1 MTWLSFKS
9 RCYLK
14 TNDNT
19 NPFRKQILGELN
31 VDLTNMG
38 IAAKDAAFHLA
49 TASTAQKNKALAI
62 IADELEANSEVILA
76 ANAKD
81 IELGREAGLTDAL
94 LDRLLLNEERLTG
107 IANDVRN
114 VISLNDPVGS
124 EIDSKVLENG
134 MALSRRRVPLGVVGV
149 IYEARPNV
157 TIDIAALCL
166 KTGNA
171 SILRGGKETFFSNME
186 LVKVIQSALEK
197 AELPAASV
205 QYIEKP
211 DRELV
216 AQLLKLDEYVDM
228 IIPRGGAGLHK
239 MCQENSTIPVIIG
252 GFGISHIF
260 IDESAD
266 LERSLN
272 VVENSKVQRP
282 SACNAL
288 DTLLVH
294 KAVAEEFLPKLVER
308 LNGKVALVSDASA
321 KPLVANAADVRDAQE
336 GDFDTEWLS
345 YTLGVK
351 VVADVKEAIDHMRV
365 HNASH
370 SDAIMTNSLQNSE
383 LFINSVGSA
392 AVYVNAS
399 TRFTDGAQFGLGAE
413 VAVSTQKLHARGP
426 MGLEELTSYKW
437 VGKADYLIRS

>member
-1 MTWLSFKS
+1 M
-9 RCYLK
+9 
-14 TNDNT
+14 
-19 NPFRKQILGELN
+19 
-31 VDLTNMG
+31 DLTNMG

-62 IADELEANSEVILA
+62 IADELQANAATILE

-134 MALSRRRVPLGVVGV
+134 MSLSRRRVPLGVVGV

-216 AQLLKLDEYVDM
+216 SQLLKLDDYVDM
-228 IIPRGGAGLHK
+228 IIPRGGASLHK
-239 MCQENSTIPVIIG
+239 MCKENSTIPVIIG

-260 IDESAD
+260 VDESAD
-266 LERSLN
+266 LEKSVD

-282 SACNAL
+282 SACNSL

-294 KAVAEEFLPKLVER
+294 EAVAEAFLAKLAQR
-308 LNGKVALVSDASA
+308 LAGKVTLVVDASA
-321 KPLVANAADVRDAQE
+321 KSMLAGFNDQRDAIE

-351 VVADVKEAIDHMRV
+351 VVADVADAIDHMRV

-370 SDAIMTNSLQNSE
+370 SDAIMTNSLESSE
-383 LFINSVGSA
+383 RFINSVGSA

-437 VGKADYLIRS
+437 VGKANYLVRG

>member
-1 MTWLSFKS
+1 M
-9 RCYLK
+9 
-14 TNDNT
+14 
-19 NPFRKQILGELN
+19 
-31 VDLTNMG
+31 DLTVLG
-38 IAAKDAAFHLA
+38 KAAKAASFQLA
-49 TASTAQKNKALAI
+49 TASTAQKNQALAI
-62 IADELEANSEVILA
+62 MAEQLEAQSASILA

-81 IELGREAGLTDAL
+81 IALGREAGLSDAM
-94 LDRLLLNEERLTG
+94 LDRLLLNESRLQA
-107 IANDVRN
+107 IANDVRS
-114 VISLNDPVGS
+114 VIKLNDPVGS
-124 EIDSKVLENG
+124 EIDSRVLENG
-134 MALSRRRVPLGVVGV
+134 MSLARRRVPLGVVGV

-171 SILRGGKETFFSNME
+171 AILRGGKETFFSNME
-186 LVKVIQSALEK
+186 LVKVIQSALDK
-197 AELPAASV
+197 AGLPAASV

-216 AQLLKLDEYVDM
+216 TQLLKMDDYVDM

-239 MCQENSTIPVIIG
+239 MCKENSTVPVIIG

-260 IDESAD
+260 VDESAD
-266 LERSLN
+266 LDKS
-272 VVENSKVQRP
+272 VAVIENAKVQRP

-294 KAVAEEFLPKLVER
+294 QAIAKPLLDKLIAK
-308 LNGKVALVSDASA
+308 LNGKVAFVVEPKA
-321 KPLVANAADVRDAQE
+321 KALMNAAAELRDAQA

-351 VVADVKEAIDHMRV
+351 VVLDVQEAIEHMRE

-370 SDAIMTNSLQNSE
+370 SDAIMTNDLYNAE
-383 LFINSVGSA
+383 LFVNTAGSA

-437 VGKADYLIRS
+437 VGKANYLSRS

>member
-1 MTWLSFKS
+1 M
-9 RCYLK
+9 
-14 TNDNT
+14 
-19 NPFRKQILGELN
+19 
-31 VDLTNMG
+31 DLTVLG
-38 IAAKDAAFHLA
+38 KAAKAASFQLA
-49 TASTAQKNKALAI
+49 TASTAQKNQALAI
-62 IADELEANSEVILA
+62 IAEQLEAQSASILA

-81 IELGREAGLTDAL
+81 IALGREAGLSDAM
-94 LDRLLLNEERLTG
+94 LDRLLLNESRLQA

-114 VISLNDPVGS
+114 VIKLNDPVGS
-124 EIDSKVLENG
+124 EIDSRVLENG
-134 MALSRRRVPLGVVGV
+134 MSLARRRVPLGVVGV

-171 SILRGGKETFFSNME
+171 AILRGGKETFFSNME
-186 LVKVIQSALEK
+186 LVKVIQSALDK
-197 AELPAASV
+197 AGLPAASV

-216 AQLLKLDEYVDM
+216 TQLLKMDDYVDM

-239 MCQENSTIPVIIG
+239 MCKENSTVPVIIG

-260 IDESAD
+260 VDESAD
-266 LERSLN
+266 LDKS
-272 VVENSKVQRP
+272 VAVIENAKVQRP

-294 KAVAEEFLPKLVER
+294 QAIAKPLLDKLIAK
-308 LNGKVALVSDASA
+308 LNGKVAFVAEPKA
-321 KPLVANAADVRDAQE
+321 KALMNAAAELRDAQA

-351 VVADVKEAIDHMRV
+351 VVQDVQEAIEHMRE

-370 SDAIMTNSLQNSE
+370 SDAIMTNDLYNAE
-383 LFINSVGSA
+383 LFVNTAGSA

-437 VGKADYLIRS
+437 VGKANYLSRS

>member
-1 MTWLSFKS
+1 MM
-9 RCYLK
+9 
-14 TNDNT
+14 
-19 NPFRKQILGELN
+19 
-31 VDLTNMG
+31 DLTVLG
-38 IAAKDAAFHLA
+38 KAAKAASFQLA
-49 TASTAQKNKALAI
+49 TASAAQKNQALAI
-62 IADELEANSEVILA
+62 MADQLEAQSASILA

-81 IELGREAGLTDAL
+81 IALGREAGLSDAM
-94 LDRLLLNEERLTG
+94 LDRLLLNESRLQA

-114 VISLNDPVGS
+114 VIKLNDPVGS
-124 EIDSKVLENG
+124 EIDSRVLENG
-134 MALSRRRVPLGVVGV
+134 MSLARRRVPLGVVGV

-171 SILRGGKETFFSNME
+171 AILRGGKETFFSNME
-186 LVKVIQSALEK
+186 LVKVIQSALDK
-197 AELPAASV
+197 AGLPAASV

-216 AQLLKLDEYVDM
+216 TQLLKMDDYVDM

-239 MCQENSTIPVIIG
+239 MCKENSTVPVIIG

-260 IDESAD
+260 VDESAD
-266 LERSLN
+266 LDKS
-272 VVENSKVQRP
+272 VAVIENAKVQRP

-294 KAVAEEFLPKLVER
+294 QAIAKPLLDKLIAK
-308 LNGKVALVSDASA
+308 LNGKVAFVAEPKA
-321 KPLVANAADVRDAQE
+321 KALMNAAAELRDAQA

-351 VVADVKEAIDHMRV
+351 VVQDVQEAIEHMRE

-370 SDAIMTNSLQNSE
+370 SDAIMTNDLYNAE
-383 LFINSVGSA
+383 LFVNTAGSA

-437 VGKADYLIRS
+437 VGKANYLSRS

>member
-1 MTWLSFKS
+1 M
-9 RCYLK
+9 
-14 TNDNT
+14 
-19 NPFRKQILGELN
+19 
-31 VDLTNMG
+31 DLTNMG
-38 IAAKDAAFHLA
+38 KAAKDAAFELA
-49 TASTAQKNKALAI
+49 TASTAQKNQALAI
-62 IADELEANSEVILA
+62 IADELEANSAAILA

-134 MALSRRRVPLGVVGV
+134 MSLSRRRVPLGVVGV

-186 LVKVIQSALEK
+186 LVKVIQSALAK
-197 AELPAASV
+197 ANLPAASV

-216 AQLLKLDEYVDM
+216 SQLLKLDDYVDM

-239 MCQENSTIPVIIG
+239 MCKENSTIPVIIG

-260 IDESAD
+260 VDESAN
-266 LERSLN
+266 LEKSLN

-282 SACNAL
+282 SACNSL

-294 KAVAEEFLPKLVER
+294 EKVAAKFLPMIVERMSDKVTFVAEPKA
-308 LNGKVALVSDASA
+308 KALMAQA
-321 KPLVANAADVRDAQE
+321 TQIRDAVE

-351 VVADVKEAIDHMRV
+351 VVADVKDAIEHMRV

-370 SDAIMTNSLQNSE
+370 SDAIMTNSLINSE

-392 AVYVNAS
+392 AVYVNAA

-437 VGKADYLIRS
+437 VGKANYLARS

>member
-1 MTWLSFKS
+1 
-9 RCYLK
+9 
-14 TNDNT
+14 
-19 NPFRKQILGELN
+19 
-31 VDLTNMG
+31 MG
-38 IAAKDAAFHLA
+38 KAAKSASFQLA
-49 TASTAQKNKALAI
+49 TASTAQKNQALAI
-62 IADELEANSEVILA
+62 IADELEANMDAILA

-81 IELGREAGLTDAL
+81 IALGQASGLSEAL
-94 LDRLLLNEERLTG
+94 LDRLLLNESRLQA
-107 IANDVRN
+107 IAHDVRN
-114 VISLNDPVGS
+114 VISLPDPVGS

-134 MALSRRRVPLGVVGV
+134 MSLARRRVPLGVVGV

-171 SILRGGKETFFSNME
+171 AILRGGKETFFSNLE
-186 LVKVIQSALEK
+186 LVKVIQLALSK
-197 AELPAASV
+197 AELPMASV
-205 QYIEKP
+205 QYISQPE
-211 DRELV
+211 REYV
-216 AQLLKLDEYVDM
+216 TQLLTMDQYVDM

-239 MCQENSTIPVIIG
+239 MCKENSTIPVIIG

-260 IDESAD
+260 VDESAD
-266 LERSLN
+266 LDKSLA
-272 VVENSKVQRP
+272 VIENAKMQRP

-294 KAVAEEFLPKLVER
+294 QAIAQPLLEKLQHQLHDKLTLVVDEHAKALLPEANNIR
-308 LNGKVALVSDASA
+308 L
-321 KPLVANAADVRDAQE
+321 AQA

-351 VVADVKEAIDHMRV
+351 VVSGVEQAIDHMRE

-370 SDAIMTNSLQNSE
+370 SDAIMTND
-383 LFINSVGSA
+383 LFNAERFVNTAGSA

-437 VGKADYLIRS
+437 VGKGNYLLRS

>member
-1 MTWLSFKS
+1 
-9 RCYLK
+9 
-14 TNDNT
+14 
-19 NPFRKQILGELN
+19 
-31 VDLTNMG
+31 MG
-38 IAAKDAAFHLA
+38 KAAKDAAFQLA
-49 TASTAQKNKALAI
+49 TASTAQKNQALAI
-62 IADELEANSEVILA
+62 IADELEANSATILA

-94 LDRLLLNEERLTG
+94 LDRLLLNEDRLTG

-134 MALSRRRVPLGVVGV
+134 MSLARRRVPLGVVGV

-186 LVKVIQSALEK
+186 LVKVIQSALAK
-197 AELPAASV
+197 ADLPAASV

-216 AQLLKLDEYVDM
+216 SQLLKLDDYVDM

-239 MCQENSTIPVIIG
+239 MCKENSTIPVIIG

-260 IDESAD
+260 VDESAN
-266 LERSLN
+266 LAKSLD
-272 VVENSKVQRP
+272 VVENAKVQRP
-282 SACNAL
+282 SACNSL

-294 KAVAEEFLPKLVER
+294 EGVAAEFLPMLSER
-308 LNGKVALVSDASA
+308 MNDKVTFVAEPKAKALMSSA
-321 KPLVANAADVRDAQE
+321 TQIRDAAE

-351 VVADVKEAIDHMRV
+351 VVADVKEAIDHMRI

-370 SDAIMTNSLQNSE
+370 SDAIMTNSLENAE

-437 VGKADYLIRS
+437 VGKANYLPRS

>member
-1 MTWLSFKS
+1 M
-9 RCYLK
+9 
-14 TNDNT
+14 
-19 NPFRKQILGELN
+19 
-31 VDLTNMG
+31 DLTVLG
-38 IAAKDAAFHLA
+38 KAAKAASFQLA
-49 TASTAQKNKALAI
+49 TASTAQKNQALAI
-62 IADELEANSEVILA
+62 MADQLEAQSASILA

-81 IELGREAGLTDAL
+81 IALGREAGLSDAM
-94 LDRLLLNEERLTG
+94 LDRLLLNESRLQA

-114 VISLNDPVGS
+114 VIKLNDPVGS
-124 EIDSKVLENG
+124 EIDSRVLENG
-134 MALSRRRVPLGVVGV
+134 MSLARRRVPLGVVGV

-171 SILRGGKETFFSNME
+171 AILRGGKETFFSNTE
-186 LVKVIQSALEK
+186 LVKVIQLALDK
-197 AELPAASV
+197 AGLPAASV

-216 AQLLKLDEYVDM
+216 TQLLKMDDYVDM

-239 MCQENSTIPVIIG
+239 MCKENSTVPVIIG

-260 IDESAD
+260 VDESAD
-266 LERSLN
+266 LDKS
-272 VVENSKVQRP
+272 VAVIENAKVQRP

-294 KAVAEEFLPKLVER
+294 QAIAKPLLDKLIAK
-308 LNGKVALVSDASA
+308 LNGKVAFVAEPKA
-321 KPLVANAADVRDAQE
+321 KALMNAAAELRDAQA

-351 VVADVKEAIDHMRV
+351 VVQDVQEAIEHMRE

-370 SDAIMTNSLQNSE
+370 SDAIMTNDLYNAE
-383 LFINSVGSA
+383 LFVNTAGSA

-437 VGKADYLIRS
+437 VGKANYLSRS

>member
-1 MTWLSFKS
+1 M
-9 RCYLK
+9 
-14 TNDNT
+14 
-19 NPFRKQILGELN
+19 
-31 VDLTNMG
+31 DLTVLG
-38 IAAKDAAFHLA
+38 KAAKAASFQLA
-49 TASTAQKNKALAI
+49 TASTAQKNQALAI
-62 IADELEANSEVILA
+62 MAEQLEAQSASILA
-76 ANAKD
+76 ANDKD
-81 IELGREAGLTDAL
+81 IALGREAGLSDAM
-94 LDRLLLNEERLTG
+94 LDRLLLNESRLQA

-114 VISLNDPVGS
+114 VIKLNDPVGS
-124 EIDSKVLENG
+124 EIDSRVLENG
-134 MALSRRRVPLGVVGV
+134 MSLARRRVPLGVVGV

-171 SILRGGKETFFSNME
+171 AILRGGKETFFSNME
-186 LVKVIQSALEK
+186 LVNVIQSALDK
-197 AELPAASV
+197 AGLPAASV

-216 AQLLKLDEYVDM
+216 TQLLKMDDYVDM

-239 MCQENSTIPVIIG
+239 MCKENSTVPVIIG

-260 IDESAD
+260 VDESAD
-266 LERSLN
+266 LDKS
-272 VVENSKVQRP
+272 VAVIENAKVQRP

-294 KAVAEEFLPKLVER
+294 QAI
-308 LNGKVALVSDASA
+308 A
-321 KPLVANAADVRDAQE
+321 KPLLEKLVAKLNDKVAFVAEPKAKALMSAAADLRDAQV

-351 VVADVKEAIDHMRV
+351 VVQNVQEAIDHMRE

-370 SDAIMTNSLQNSE
+370 SDAIMTNDLYNAE
-383 LFINSVGSA
+383 RFVNTAGSA

-437 VGKADYLIRS
+437 VGKANYLSRS

>member
-1 MTWLSFKS
+1 
-9 RCYLK
+9 
-14 TNDNT
+14 
-19 NPFRKQILGELN
+19 
-31 VDLTNMG
+31 MG
-38 IAAKDAAFHLA
+38 KAAKDAAFELA
-49 TASTAQKNKALAI
+49 TASTAQKNQALAI
-62 IADELEANSEVILA
+62 IADELEANSAAILA

-94 LDRLLLNEERLTG
+94 LDRLLLNEERLTA

-134 MALSRRRVPLGVVGV
+134 MSLSRRRVPLGVVGV

-186 LVKVIQSALEK
+186 LVKVIQSALAK
-197 AELPAASV
+197 ANLPASSV

-216 AQLLKLDEYVDM
+216 SQLLQLDDYVDM

-239 MCQENSTIPVIIG
+239 MCKENSTIPVIIG

-260 IDESAD
+260 VDESAD
-266 LERSLN
+266 LEKSLN

-282 SACNAL
+282 SACNSL

-294 KAVAEEFLPKLVER
+294 EKIAAQFLPMIVER
-308 LNGKVALVSDASA
+308 MNDKVTFVTEPKAKALMAQA
-321 KPLVANAADVRDAQE
+321 TQIRDAVE

-345 YTLGVK
+345 YTLSVK
-351 VVADVKEAIDHMRV
+351 VVSDVKDAIDHMRV

-370 SDAIMTNSLQNSE
+370 SDAIMTNSLENSE

-437 VGKADYLIRS
+437 VGKANYLARS

>member
-1 MTWLSFKS
+1 
-9 RCYLK
+9 
-14 TNDNT
+14 
-19 NPFRKQILGELN
+19 
-31 VDLTNMG
+31 MG
-38 IAAKDAAFHLA
+38 KAAKDAAFELA
-49 TASTAQKNKALAI
+49 TASTAQKNQALAI
-62 IADELEANSEVILA
+62 IADELEANSAAILA

-134 MALSRRRVPLGVVGV
+134 MSLSRRRVPLGVVGV

-186 LVKVIQSALEK
+186 LVKVIQSALAK
-197 AELPAASV
+197 ANLPAASV

-216 AQLLKLDEYVDM
+216 SQLLKLDDYVDM

-239 MCQENSTIPVIIG
+239 MCKENSTIPVIIG

-260 IDESAD
+260 VDESAD
-266 LERSLN
+266 LEKSLN

-282 SACNAL
+282 SACNSL

-294 KAVAEEFLPKLVER
+294 EKVAAKFLPMIVERMSDKVTFVAEPKA
-308 LNGKVALVSDASA
+308 KALMAQA
-321 KPLVANAADVRDAQE
+321 TQIRDAVE

-365 HNASH
+365 RNASH
-370 SDAIMTNSLQNSE
+370 SDAIMTNSLINSE

-392 AVYVNAS
+392 AVYVNAA

-437 VGKADYLIRS
+437 VGKANYLARS

>member
-1 MTWLSFKS
+1 
-9 RCYLK
+9 
-14 TNDNT
+14 
-19 NPFRKQILGELN
+19 
-31 VDLTNMG
+31 MG
-38 IAAKDAAFHLA
+38 KAAKDAAFQLA
-49 TASTAQKNKALAI
+49 TASTAQKNQALAI
-62 IADELEANSEVILA
+62 IADELEANATQILA

-81 IELGREAGLTDAL
+81 IQLGREAGLTDAL
-94 LDRLLLNEERLTG
+94 LDRLLLNESRLNA

-134 MALSRRRVPLGVVGV
+134 MSLSRRRVPLGVVGV

-197 AELPAASV
+197 AQLPAASV

-216 AQLLKLDEYVDM
+216 TQLLKLDDYVDM

-239 MCQENSTIPVIIG
+239 MCKENSSIPVIIG

-260 IDESAD
+260 VDESAD
-266 LERSLN
+266 LDKS
-272 VVENSKVQRP
+272 VDVIENAKVQRP

-294 KAVAEEFLPKLVER
+294 EAIAQPLLEKLVAK
-308 LNGKVALVSDASA
+308 LNGKVTFVAEPKAKALMSA
-321 KPLVANAADVRDAQE
+321 ATELRDAQA

-351 VVADVKEAIDHMRV
+351 VVRDVNEAIDHMRE

-370 SDAIMTNSLQNSE
+370 SDAIMTNSLVNAE
-383 LFINSVGSA
+383 RFINSAGSA

-437 VGKADYLIRS
+437 VGKANYLSRS

>member
-1 MTWLSFKS
+1 M
-9 RCYLK
+9 
-14 TNDNT
+14 
-19 NPFRKQILGELN
+19 
-31 VDLTNMG
+31 DLTIMG
-38 IAAKDAAFHLA
+38 KAAKQAAFQLA
-49 TASTAQKNKALAI
+49 TVSTTQKNNALAI
-62 IADELEANSEVILA
+62 IADELEVQSAAILK
-76 ANAKD
+76 ANAQD
-81 IELGREAGLTDAL
+81 IELAREAGLNDAM
-94 LDRLLLNEERLTG
+94 LDRLLLNESRLQA

-114 VISLNDPVGS
+114 VINLNDPVGS
-124 EIDSKVLENG
+124 EIDSRVLENG
-134 MALSRRRVPLGVVGV
+134 LSLSRRRVPLGVVGV

-171 SILRGGKETFFSNME
+171 SILRGGKETFFSNMA
-186 LVKVIQSALEK
+186 LVNVIQSALEK
-197 AELPAASV
+197 AQLPAAAV

-216 AQLLKLDEYVDM
+216 SQLLKLDEYVDM
-228 IIPRGGAGLHK
+228 IIPRGGASLHK
-239 MCQENSTIPVIIG
+239 MCKENSTIPVIIG

-260 IDESAD
+260 VDQSAD
-266 LERSLN
+266 LDKS
-272 VVENSKVQRP
+272 VEVIENAKIQRP

-294 KAVAEEFLPKLVER
+294 QAIASEFLAKLVLR
-308 LNGKVALVSDASA
+308 LNDQVTFVVEPKAQACMSHA
-321 KPLVANAADVRDAQE
+321 KQLREAVE

-351 VVADVKEAIDHMRV
+351 VVDDVQQAIEHMRE

-370 SDAIMTNSLQNSE
+370 SDAIMTNDLFNAE
-383 LFINSVGSA
+383 LFINSAGSA

-437 VGKADYLIRS
+437 VGKANYLSRR

>member
-1 MTWLSFKS
+1 M
-9 RCYLK
+9 
-14 TNDNT
+14 
-19 NPFRKQILGELN
+19 
-31 VDLTNMG
+31 DLTNMG
-38 IAAKDAAFHLA
+38 IAAKEAAFHLA

-62 IADELEANSEVILA
+62 IADELEANATTILE

-134 MALSRRRVPLGVVGV
+134 MSLSRRRVPLGVVGV

-216 AQLLKLDEYVDM
+216 SQLLKLDDYVDM

-239 MCQENSTIPVIIG
+239 MCKENSTIPVIIG

-260 IDESAD
+260 VDESAD
-266 LERSLN
+266 LEKSVD

-282 SACNAL
+282 SACNSL

-294 KAVAEEFLPKLVER
+294 EAVAEAFLAKLTQR
-308 LNGKVALVSDASA
+308 LAGKVTLVADASA
-321 KPLVANAADVRDAQE
+321 KSLLTGFEDQRDAVE

-351 VVADVKEAIDHMRV
+351 VVADVAEAIDHMRV

-370 SDAIMTNSLQNSE
+370 SDAIMTNSLESSE
-383 LFINSVGSA
+383 RFINSVGSA

-437 VGKADYLIRS
+437 VGKANYLVRG

>member
-1 MTWLSFKS
+1 
-9 RCYLK
+9 
-14 TNDNT
+14 
-19 NPFRKQILGELN
+19 
-31 VDLTNMG
+31 MG
-38 IAAKDAAFHLA
+38 KAAKDAAFELA
-49 TASTAQKNKALAI
+49 TASTAQKNQALAI
-62 IADELEANSEVILA
+62 IADELEANSAAILA

-134 MALSRRRVPLGVVGV
+134 MSLSRRRVPLGVVGV

-186 LVKVIQSALEK
+186 LVKVIQSALAK
-197 AELPAASV
+197 ANLPAASV
-205 QYIEKP
+205 QYIEKT

-216 AQLLKLDEYVDM
+216 SQLLKLDDYVDM

-239 MCQENSTIPVIIG
+239 MCKENSTIPVIIG

-260 IDESAD
+260 VDESAD
-266 LERSLN
+266 LEKSLN

-282 SACNAL
+282 SACNSL

-294 KAVAEEFLPKLVER
+294 EKVAAKFLPMIVERMSDKVTFVAEPKA
-308 LNGKVALVSDASA
+308 KALMAQA
-321 KPLVANAADVRDAQE
+321 TQIRDAAE

-370 SDAIMTNSLQNSE
+370 SDAIMTNSLINSE

-392 AVYVNAS
+392 AVYVNAA

-437 VGKADYLIRS
+437 VGKANYLARS

>member
-1 MTWLSFKS
+1 
-9 RCYLK
+9 
-14 TNDNT
+14 
-19 NPFRKQILGELN
+19 
-31 VDLTNMG
+31 MG

-62 IADELEANSEVILA
+62 IADELEANAATILE

-134 MALSRRRVPLGVVGV
+134 MSLSRRRVPLGVVGV

-216 AQLLKLDEYVDM
+216 SQLLKLDDYVDM

-239 MCQENSTIPVIIG
+239 MCKENSTIPVIIG

-260 IDESAD
+260 VDESAD
-266 LERSLN
+266 LEKSVD

-282 SACNAL
+282 SACNSL

-294 KAVAEEFLPKLVER
+294 EAVAEAFLAKLTQR
-308 LNGKVALVSDASA
+308 LAGKVTLVADTSA
-321 KPLVANAADVRDAQE
+321 KSLLAGFEDQRDAVE

-345 YTLGVK
+345 YRLGVK
-351 VVADVKEAIDHMRV
+351 VVADVAEAINHMRV

-370 SDAIMTNSLQNSE
+370 SDAIMTNSLESSE
-383 LFINSVGSA
+383 RFINSVGSA

-437 VGKADYLIRS
+437 VGKANYLVRG

>member
-1 MTWLSFKS
+1 M
-9 RCYLK
+9 
-14 TNDNT
+14 
-19 NPFRKQILGELN
+19 
-31 VDLTNMG
+31 DLTVLG
-38 IAAKDAAFHLA
+38 KAAKAASFQLA
-49 TASTAQKNKALAI
+49 TASTAQKNQALAI
-62 IADELEANSEVILA
+62 MADQLEAQSASILA

-81 IELGREAGLTDAL
+81 IALGREAGLSDAM
-94 LDRLLLNEERLTG
+94 LDRLLLNESRLQA

-114 VISLNDPVGS
+114 VIKLNDPVGS
-124 EIDSKVLENG
+124 EIDSRVLENG
-134 MALSRRRVPLGVVGV
+134 MSLARRRVPLGVVGV

-171 SILRGGKETFFSNME
+171 AILRGGKETFFSNME
-186 LVKVIQSALEK
+186 LVKVIQSALDE
-197 AELPAASV
+197 AGLPAASV

-216 AQLLKLDEYVDM
+216 TQLLKMDDYVDM

-239 MCQENSTIPVIIG
+239 MCKENSTVPVIIG

-260 IDESAD
+260 VDESAD
-266 LERSLN
+266 LDKS
-272 VVENSKVQRP
+272 VAVIENAKVQRP

-294 KAVAEEFLPKLVER
+294 QAIAKPLLDKLIAK
-308 LNGKVALVSDASA
+308 LNGKVAFVAEPKA
-321 KPLVANAADVRDAQE
+321 KALMNAAAELRDAQA

-351 VVADVKEAIDHMRV
+351 VVQDVQEAIEHMRE

-370 SDAIMTNSLQNSE
+370 SDAIMTNDLYNAE
-383 LFINSVGSA
+383 LFVNTAGSA

-437 VGKADYLIRS
+437 VGKANYLSRS

>member
-1 MTWLSFKS
+1 
-9 RCYLK
+9 
-14 TNDNT
+14 
-19 NPFRKQILGELN
+19 
-31 VDLTNMG
+31 MG
-38 IAAKDAAFHLA
+38 KAAKDAAFELA
-49 TASTAQKNKALAI
+49 TASTAQKNQALAI
-62 IADELEANSEVILA
+62 IADELEANSAAILA

-134 MALSRRRVPLGVVGV
+134 MSLSRRRVPLGVVGV

-186 LVKVIQSALEK
+186 LVKVIQSALAK
-197 AELPAASV
+197 ANLPAASV

-216 AQLLKLDEYVDM
+216 SQLLKLDDYVDM
-228 IIPRGGAGLHK
+228 IIPRGGAGLHR
-239 MCQENSTIPVIIG
+239 MCKENSTIPVIIG

-260 IDESAD
+260 VDESAD
-266 LERSLN
+266 LEKSLN

-282 SACNAL
+282 SACNSL

-294 KAVAEEFLPKLVER
+294 EKVAAKFLPMIVERMSDKVTFVAEPKA
-308 LNGKVALVSDASA
+308 KALMAQA
-321 KPLVANAADVRDAQE
+321 TQIRDAVE

-351 VVADVKEAIDHMRV
+351 VVADVKDAIDHMRV

-370 SDAIMTNSLQNSE
+370 SDAIMTNSLINSE

-392 AVYVNAS
+392 AVYVNAA

-437 VGKADYLIRS
+437 VGKANYLARS

>member
-1 MTWLSFKS
+1 
-9 RCYLK
+9 
-14 TNDNT
+14 
-19 NPFRKQILGELN
+19 
-31 VDLTNMG
+31 MG
-38 IAAKDAAFHLA
+38 KAAKDAAFELA
-49 TASTAQKNKALAI
+49 TASTAQKNQALAI
-62 IADELEANSEVILA
+62 IADELEANSVAILA

-94 LDRLLLNEERLTG
+94 LDRLLLNEERLTA

-134 MALSRRRVPLGVVGV
+134 MSLSRRRVPLGVVGV

-186 LVKVIQSALEK
+186 LVKVIQSALAK
-197 AELPAASV
+197 ANLPAASV

-216 AQLLKLDEYVDM
+216 SQLLKLDDYVDM
-228 IIPRGGAGLHK
+228 IIPRGGASLHK
-239 MCQENSTIPVIIG
+239 MCKENSTIPVIIG

-260 IDESAD
+260 VDESAD
-266 LERSLN
+266 LEKSLN

-282 SACNAL
+282 SACNSL

-294 KAVAEEFLPKLVER
+294 EKIAAQFLPMIVERMNDKVTFVAEPK
-308 LNGKVALVSDASA
+308 A
-321 KPLVANAADVRDAQE
+321 KELMEQAKQVRDAVE

-351 VVADVKEAIDHMRV
+351 VVSDVKDAIDHMRV

-370 SDAIMTNSLQNSE
+370 SDAIMTNSLENSE
-383 LFINSVGSA
+383 LFINSAGSA

-437 VGKADYLIRS
+437 VGKANYLARS

>member
-1 MTWLSFKS
+1 M
-9 RCYLK
+9 
-14 TNDNT
+14 
-19 NPFRKQILGELN
+19 
-31 VDLTNMG
+31 DLTNMG
-38 IAAKDAAFHLA
+38 KAAKDAAFELA
-49 TASTAQKNKALAI
+49 TASTAQKNQALAI
-62 IADELEANSEVILA
+62 IADELEANTATILA

-134 MALSRRRVPLGVVGV
+134 MSLSRRRVPLGVVGV

-186 LVKVIQSALEK
+186 LVKVIQSALAK
-197 AELPAASV
+197 ANLPAASV

-216 AQLLKLDEYVDM
+216 SQLLKLDDYVDM

-239 MCQENSTIPVIIG
+239 MCKENSTIPVIIG

-260 IDESAD
+260 VDESAE
-266 LERSLN
+266 LEKSLN

-282 SACNAL
+282 SACNSL

-294 KAVAEEFLPKLVER
+294 QDIAAQFLPMIVERMNDKVTFVAEPKA
-308 LNGKVALVSDASA
+308 KALMAQA
-321 KPLVANAADVRDAQE
+321 QQIRDAGE

-351 VVADVKEAIDHMRV
+351 VVADVKEAIDHMRI

-392 AVYVNAS
+392 AVYVNAA

-437 VGKADYLIRS
+437 VGKANYLARS

>member
-1 MTWLSFKS
+1 
-9 RCYLK
+9 
-14 TNDNT
+14 
-19 NPFRKQILGELN
+19 
-31 VDLTNMG
+31 MG
-38 IAAKDAAFHLA
+38 IAAKEAAFHLA

-62 IADELEANSEVILA
+62 IADELEANATTILE

-134 MALSRRRVPLGVVGV
+134 MSLSRRRVPLGVVGV

-216 AQLLKLDEYVDM
+216 SQLLKLDDYVDM

-239 MCQENSTIPVIIG
+239 MCKENSTIPVIIG

-260 IDESAD
+260 VDESAD
-266 LERSLN
+266 LEKSVD

-282 SACNAL
+282 SACNSL

-294 KAVAEEFLPKLVER
+294 EAVAEAFLAKLTQR
-308 LNGKVALVSDASA
+308 LAGKVTLVADASA
-321 KPLVANAADVRDAQE
+321 KSLLTGFEDQRDAVE

-351 VVADVKEAIDHMRV
+351 VVADVAEAIDHMRV

-370 SDAIMTNSLQNSE
+370 SDAIMTNSLESSE
-383 LFINSVGSA
+383 RFINSVGSA

-437 VGKADYLIRS
+437 VGKANYLVRG

>member
-1 MTWLSFKS
+1 M
-9 RCYLK
+9 
-14 TNDNT
+14 
-19 NPFRKQILGELN
+19 
-31 VDLTNMG
+31 DLTNMG
-38 IAAKDAAFHLA
+38 KAAKDAAFELA
-49 TASTAQKNKALAI
+49 TASTAQKNQALAI
-62 IADELEANSEVILA
+62 IADELEANAATILA

-134 MALSRRRVPLGVVGV
+134 MSLSRRRVPLGVVGV

-186 LVKVIQSALEK
+186 LVKVIQSALAK
-197 AELPAASV
+197 ANLPAASV

-216 AQLLKLDEYVDM
+216 SQLLKLDDYVDM

-239 MCQENSTIPVIIG
+239 MCKENSTIPVIIG

-260 IDESAD
+260 VDESAD
-266 LERSLN
+266 LEKSLN

-282 SACNAL
+282 SACNSL

-294 KAVAEEFLPKLVER
+294 EKVAAQFLAMIVERMNDKVTFVAEPKA
-308 LNGKVALVSDASA
+308 KALMAQA
-321 KPLVANAADVRDAQE
+321 KQIRDAGE

-351 VVADVKEAIDHMRV
+351 VVADVKEAINHMRV

-370 SDAIMTNSLQNSE
+370 SDAIMTNSLENSE

-392 AVYVNAS
+392 AVYVNAA

-437 VGKADYLIRS
+437 VGKANYLARS

>member
-1 MTWLSFKS
+1 MM
-9 RCYLK
+9 
-14 TNDNT
+14 
-19 NPFRKQILGELN
+19 
-31 VDLTNMG
+31 DLTVLG
-38 IAAKDAAFHLA
+38 KAAKAASFQLA
-49 TASTAQKNKALAI
+49 TASTAQKNQALAI
-62 IADELEANSEVILA
+62 MADQLEAQSASILA

-81 IELGREAGLTDAL
+81 IALGREAGLSDAM
-94 LDRLLLNEERLTG
+94 LDRLLLNESRLQA

-114 VISLNDPVGS
+114 VIKLNDPVGS
-124 EIDSKVLENG
+124 EIDSRVLENG
-134 MALSRRRVPLGVVGV
+134 MSLARRRVPLGVVGV

-171 SILRGGKETFFSNME
+171 AILRGGKETFFSNME
-186 LVKVIQSALEK
+186 LVKVIQSALDK
-197 AELPAASV
+197 AGLPAASV

-216 AQLLKLDEYVDM
+216 TQLLKMDDYVDM

-239 MCQENSTIPVIIG
+239 MCKENSTVPVIIG

-260 IDESAD
+260 VDESAD
-266 LERSLN
+266 LDKS
-272 VVENSKVQRP
+272 VAVIENAKVQRP

-294 KAVAEEFLPKLVER
+294 QAIAKPLLDKLIAR
-308 LNGKVALVSDASA
+308 LNGKVAFVAEPKA
-321 KPLVANAADVRDAQE
+321 KALMNAAAELRDAQA

-351 VVADVKEAIDHMRV
+351 VVQDVQEAIEHMRE

-370 SDAIMTNSLQNSE
+370 SDAIMTNDLYNAE
-383 LFINSVGSA
+383 LFVNTAGSA

-437 VGKADYLIRS
+437 VGKANYLSRS

>member
-1 MTWLSFKS
+1 M
-9 RCYLK
+9 
-14 TNDNT
+14 
-19 NPFRKQILGELN
+19 
-31 VDLTNMG
+31 DLTVLG
-38 IAAKDAAFHLA
+38 KAAKAASFQLA
-49 TASTAQKNKALAI
+49 TASTAQKNQALAI
-62 IADELEANSEVILA
+62 MADQLEAQSTSILA

-81 IELGREAGLTDAL
+81 IALGREAGLSDAM
-94 LDRLLLNEERLTG
+94 LDRLLLNESRLQA

-114 VISLNDPVGS
+114 VIKLNDPVGS
-124 EIDSKVLENG
+124 EIDSRVLENG
-134 MALSRRRVPLGVVGV
+134 MSLARRRVPLGVVGV

-171 SILRGGKETFFSNME
+171 AILRGGKETFFSNME
-186 LVKVIQSALEK
+186 LVKVIQSALDK
-197 AELPAASV
+197 AGLPAASV
-205 QYIEKP
+205 QYIEKL

-216 AQLLKLDEYVDM
+216 TQLLKMDDYVDM

-239 MCQENSTIPVIIG
+239 MCKENSTVPVIIG

-260 IDESAD
+260 VDESAD
-266 LERSLN
+266 LEKS
-272 VVENSKVQRP
+272 VAVIENAKVQRP

-294 KAVAEEFLPKLVER
+294 QAIAKPLLEKLVAK
-308 LNGKVALVSDASA
+308 LNGKVAFVAEPKA
-321 KPLVANAADVRDAQE
+321 KALMSSAADLRDVQD

-351 VVADVKEAIDHMRV
+351 VVQDVQEAIDHMRE

-370 SDAIMTNSLQNSE
+370 SDAIMTNDLYNAE
-383 LFINSVGSA
+383 LFVNTAGSA

-437 VGKADYLIRS
+437 VGKANYLSRS

>member
-1 MTWLSFKS
+1 M
-9 RCYLK
+9 
-14 TNDNT
+14 
-19 NPFRKQILGELN
+19 
-31 VDLTNMG
+31 DLIEMG
-38 IAAKDAAFHLA
+38 KAAKSASFQLA
-49 TASTAQKNKALAI
+49 TASTAQKNQALAI
-62 IADELEANSEVILA
+62 IADELEANMDAILA

-81 IELGREAGLTDAL
+81 IALGQASGLSEAL
-94 LDRLLLNEERLTG
+94 LDRLLLNESRLQS
-107 IANDVRN
+107 IAHDVRN
-114 VISLNDPVGS
+114 VISLPDPVGS

-134 MALSRRRVPLGVVGV
+134 MSLARRRVPLGVVGV

-171 SILRGGKETFFSNME
+171 AILRGGKETFFSNLE
-186 LVKVIQSALEK
+186 LVKVIQLALSK
-197 AELPAASV
+197 AELPMASV
-205 QYIEKP
+205 QYISQPE
-211 DRELV
+211 REYV
-216 AQLLKLDEYVDM
+216 TQLLTMDQYVDM

-239 MCQENSTIPVIIG
+239 MCKENSTIPVIIG

-260 IDESAD
+260 VDKSAD
-266 LERSLN
+266 LDKSLA
-272 VVENSKVQRP
+272 VIENAKMQRP

-294 KAVAEEFLPKLVER
+294 QAIAQPLLEKLQHQLHDKLTLVVDEHAKALLPEANNIR
-308 LNGKVALVSDASA
+308 L
-321 KPLVANAADVRDAQE
+321 AQA

-351 VVADVKEAIDHMRV
+351 VVSGVEQAIDHMRE

-370 SDAIMTNSLQNSE
+370 SDAIMTND
-383 LFINSVGSA
+383 LFNAERFVNTAGSA

-437 VGKADYLIRS
+437 VGKGNYLLRS

>member
-1 MTWLSFKS
+1 M
-9 RCYLK
+9 
-14 TNDNT
+14 
-19 NPFRKQILGELN
+19 
-31 VDLTNMG
+31 DLTVLG
-38 IAAKDAAFHLA
+38 KAAKAASFQLA
-49 TASTAQKNKALAI
+49 TASTAQKNQALAI
-62 IADELEANSEVILA
+62 MADQLEEQSASILA

-81 IELGREAGLTDAL
+81 IALGREASLSDAM
-94 LDRLLLNEERLTG
+94 LDRLLLNESRLQA

-114 VISLNDPVGS
+114 VIKLNDPVGS
-124 EIDSKVLENG
+124 EIDSRVLENG
-134 MALSRRRVPLGVVGV
+134 MSLARRRVPLGVVGV

-171 SILRGGKETFFSNME
+171 AILRGGKETFFSNME
-186 LVKVIQSALEK
+186 LVKVIQSALDK
-197 AELPAASV
+197 AGLPAASV

-216 AQLLKLDEYVDM
+216 TQLLKMDDYVDM

-239 MCQENSTIPVIIG
+239 MCKENSTVPVIIG

-260 IDESAD
+260 VDESAD
-266 LERSLN
+266 LDKS
-272 VVENSKVQRP
+272 VAVIENAKVQRP

-294 KAVAEEFLPKLVER
+294 QAIAKLLLDKLIAK
-308 LNGKVALVSDASA
+308 LNGKVAFVAEPKAKALMSA
-321 KPLVANAADVRDAQE
+321 AAELRDAQA

-351 VVADVKEAIDHMRV
+351 VVQDVQEAIEHMRE

-370 SDAIMTNSLQNSE
+370 SDAIMTNDLYNAE
-383 LFINSVGSA
+383 LFVNTAGSA

-437 VGKADYLIRS
+437 VGKANYLSRS